1 MFTRHLVRGRE
12 VEKERGR
19 KRREEGKGDEGN
31 LCKGKTG

>member
-1 MFTRHLVRGRE
+1 

-19 KRREEGKGDEGN
+19 KGREEGEGDEGN